1 MIIFYTPDIEAP
13 QFSREPSNNKPRWNA
28 MSFASEQQLPI
39 TGRSSASLRTLRL
52 KYIVFSVIAA
62 MFLYVLYK
70 NEQFLIDSAHPVW
83 QHYEPFK
90 WWLLPHGV
98 AGLCALVLAPLQ
110 F

>member
-1 MIIFYTPDIEAP
+1 
-13 QFSREPSNNKPRWNA
+13 

-39 TGRSSASLRTLRL
+39 TDRSSASLRTLRL

-110 F
+110 FSDRLRRRFLTFHRTTGTMYVVGVM